1 MKKLRAAGV
10 AATISG
16 AGPTILVLHTGNQQ
30 ECDEIVKS
38 AGEHFTPFDLDIS
51 SRGAEV
57 ASV

>member
-1 MKKLRAAGV
+1 V

-30 ECDEIVKS
+30 ERDEIVKS